1 MTKGILG
8 DREKALEDSYF
19 RQQDAKLLK
28 RLREG
33 AALDDIAIA
42 LGEKLQ
48 LDNPELLAQARDVG
62 ITRETASAFLV
73 APLVQ
78 VAWAE
83 GSVTERERTAVLRL
97 ALDRGVEANSPAY
110 SQLVTW
116 LEVRPPEA
124 LFDAALRVIRSGLS
138 VLPLNERD
146 ERIKRIIDACREVA
160 EASGS
165 EVARL
170 LGLGDGV
177 SGSEASILD
186 TIANAL
192 RGKA

>member
-42 LGEKLQ
+42 LAEKLQ
-48 LDNPELLAQARDVG
+48 LENPEILIRAREVG
-62 ITRETASAFLV
+62 ITPDTAAAFLV

-78 VAWAE
+78 IAWAE
-83 GSVTERERTAVLRL
+83 GSVTKQERAVVLRL
-97 ALDRGVEANSPAY
+97 ALERGIEAQSPAY

-116 LEVRPPEA
+116 LEVRPPDA
-124 LFDAALRVIRSGLS
+124 LFDAAIQAIQCGLS
-138 VLPLNERD
+138 VLPPKEKE
-146 ERIKRIIDACREVA
+146 ERIERIVDACREVA
-160 EASGS
+160 AASGS

-186 TIANAL
+186 TIAKKL
-192 RGKA
+192 QGH

>member
-42 LGEKLQ
+42 LAEKLQ
-48 LDNPELLAQARDVG
+48 LENPEILIRAREVG
-62 ITRETASAFLV
+62 ITPDTAAAFLV

-78 VAWAE
+78 IAWAE
-83 GSVTERERTAVLRL
+83 GSVTKQERAAVLRL
-97 ALDRGVEANSPAY
+97 ALERGIEAQSPAY

-116 LEVRPPEA
+116 LEVRPPDA
-124 LFDAALRVIRSGLS
+124 LFDAAIQALQCGLS
-138 VLPLNERD
+138 VLPPVEKE
-146 ERIKRIIDACREVA
+146 ERIARIVDACREVA
-160 EASGS
+160 AASGS

-186 TIANAL
+186 TIARKL
-192 RGKA
+192 QGH

>member
-33 AALDDIAIA
+33 AALDDIALA
-42 LGEKLQ
+42 LAEKLQ
-48 LDNPELLAQARDVG
+48 LDNPELLVQARDVG
-62 ITRETASAFLV
+62 ITPETAAAFLL

-83 GSVTERERTAVLRL
+83 GSVSERERSAVLRL
-97 ALDRGVEANSPAY
+97 ALERGIEISSPAY
-110 SQLVTW
+110 SQLLTW
-116 LEVRPPEA
+116 LEVRPPDA
-124 LFDAALRVIRSGLS
+124 LFDAALQVLQTGLS
-138 VLPLNERD
+138 VLPLNERE
-146 ERIKRIIDACREVA
+146 ERIARMVDACHEVA
-160 EASGS
+160 AASGS

-177 SGSEASILD
+177 SGTEASLLD
-186 TIANAL
+186 TIARKL
-192 RGKA
+192 RDH